1 MGILTAIFPV
11 MYPGRLFLLI
21 SVLIGSACRA
31 LYIPHDIHSYSILTD
46 PFDIGFEENYH
57 RPRRIP
63 VKIGYRPDKRE
74 FNADDLTLR
83 FGKRS
88 GDMAFHPNDLALRFG
103 R

>member
-1 MGILTAIFPV
+1 

-31 LYIPHDIHSYSILTD
+31 LYIPHDVHEVFVS
-46 PFDIGFEENYH
+46 NYDK
-57 RPRRIP
+57 RSRMELE
-63 VKIGYRPDKRE
+63 GYRPDKRE